1 MTQTP
6 QDNLVGRIFSDRY
19 RLTRKVGEGAMGQV
33 YLARHTFMDKN
44 VAVKVLHPQ
53 MLAHDEVVER
63 FQREAKAAAHIE
75 HPNVC
80 AATDFGRYGE
90 GGLFLVMEWLDG
102 RSLEAVIIEDGPL
115 PAQRA
120 IHIAIQAAEGVQR
133 AHELQIVHRDLKP
146 ANIMLVTRDGDPDF
160 VKVTDFGVA
169 RVPIGNTSKLTQ
181 AGTTYGTPSY
191 MSPEQAMGDEI
202 DARADIYALG
212 VMLFEMLSGRLPF
225 EGSSIAHILSMHVTE
240 PAPHVIEF
248 APDVPRAL
256 DELVF
261 RCMAKSPDDRFRSA
275 DSLSDALRAIRDGV
289 SDTGFMAS
297 VPGPAAQ
304 TAAVGG
310 PKVVLPTMAP
320 APDSLAANSAEWA
333 IEAANDLVREARK
346 RPPRLLILVGIVAL
360 VAVGFAVSLGLKAG
374 QAVGDKV
381 DAVKLQSLADERS
394 EFAMQPEIAKA
405 LELQAQG
412 KTDAA
417 IVALKSAE
425 LNYQSNPHF
434 HFLLGSVLQSQ
445 DDSVGA
451 FAAFARAAEL
461 RPEYQNDEGLRKA
474 VLDAATD
481 ESTAPQ
487 VTTFLTSHNDSEIR
501 DALFNKALV
510 EKDRKRRER
519 LVAVIRDAGL
529 FAQLP
534 RDQQL
539 NLEIRDT
546 RGCKELKPLAD
557 EIIARDDTLTALR
570 YLDELPKRGCG
581 FLNRSDCYSCLRKDV
596 QAELKERDSTGGK

>member
-1 MTQTP
+1 M
-6 QDNLVGRIFSDRY
+6 
-19 RLTRKVGEGAMGQV
+19 VGEGAMGQV

-53 MLAHDEVVER
+53 LLAHEEVVER

-90 GGLFLVMEWLDG
+90 SGLFLVMEWLDG
-102 RSLEAVIIEDGPL
+102 RSLEDVILQDGPL

-133 AHELQIVHRDLKP
+133 AHELKIVHRDLKP

-202 DARADIYALG
+202 DARADIYAFG

-240 PAPHVIEF
+240 PAPHVIAF

-261 RCMAKSPDDRFRSA
+261 RCMAKSPDDRFPSA
-275 DSLSDALRAIRDGV
+275 EALSDALRAIRDGV
-289 SDTGFMAS
+289 SDTGFMPRVHS
-297 VPGPAAQ
+297 PANN
-304 TAAVGG
+304 AATLPA
-310 PKVVLPTMAP
+310 PKVVSESMAT
-320 APDSLAANSAEWA
+320 APDSMAANSAEWA
-333 IEAANDLVREARK
+333 IEAANGLVREARK
-346 RPPRLLILVGIVAL
+346 RPPRLLIFVGIIAL
-360 VAVGFAVSLGLKAG
+360 VAIGFAVTLGLKAG

-412 KTDAA
+412 KTDEAL
-417 IVALKSAE
+417 VALKSAE

-445 DDSVGA
+445 EDSAGA
-451 FAAFARAAEL
+451 FIAFARAAEL

-474 VLDAATD
+474 ILDAASD
-481 ESTAPQ
+481 ESTAEQ
-487 VTTFLTSHNDSEIR
+487 VTTFLKSHNDSTIR
-501 DALFNKALV
+501 EALYDKAV
-510 EKDRKRRER
+510 TEKDRRRRER
-519 LVAVIRDAGL
+519 LVAVIRNADL
-529 FAQLP
+529 FGQFR

-546 RGCKELKPLAD
+546 RGCKDLKPLAD
-557 EIIARDDTLTALR
+557 EIIARDDTLPALK
-570 YLDELPKRGCG
+570 YLNDLPKRGCG

-596 QAELKERDSTGGK
+596 QTALKERDSTGGK